1 MSCMNASPSRR
12 SRSMESEVVFSTVI
26 SPSRRDSFAD
36 DATNLVGRDA
46 FLLQCV
52 TVANRDCAVLHRL
65 AIDRDGERRSDL
77 VLPTVTAADRPRF
90 VVEYWKGTPQLFRQ
104 PFGELWHTILLDQG
118 KDPAFTGASDGARP
132 STVRPS
138 SSPGT

>member
-12 SRSMESEVVFSTVI
+12 SRSMESEVVFSIVI

-65 AIDRDGERRSDL
+65 AIDRDAERRSDL
-77 VLPTVTAADRPRF
+77 VLPPVTAADRPPF
-90 VVEYWKGTPQLFRQ
+90 LVEYWNGTRQLFR
-104 PFGELWHTILLDQG
+104 PGFGKLV
-118 KDPAFTGASDGARP
+118 P
-132 STVRPS
+132 SRFL
-138 SSPGT
+138 